1 MKKTLFKLKASEND
15 INERESG
22 TYESKGMKKQQL
34 GKLTE
39 IIVQLQPKWERY
51 GALTVSIDYSLH
63 CPYGLCSHYQ
73 KWLFKHYNWALC
85 KPYF

>member
-1 MKKTLFKLKASEND
+1 VKKTLFKLKASEND

-39 IIVQLQPKWERY
+39 IIVQLQPK
-51 GALTVSIDYSLH
+51 
-63 CPYGLCSHYQ
+63 
-73 KWLFKHYNWALC
+73 
-85 KPYF
+85 